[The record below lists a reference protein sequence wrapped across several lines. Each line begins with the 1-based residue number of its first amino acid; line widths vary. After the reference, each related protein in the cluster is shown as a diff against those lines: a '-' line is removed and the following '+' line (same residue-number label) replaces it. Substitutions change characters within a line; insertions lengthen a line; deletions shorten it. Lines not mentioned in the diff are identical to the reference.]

1 MLFADSVSAPNY
13 YTCQLEFDTNFDLF
27 QWAHAEYEKCAE
39 LMVKAPKKYY
49 DTPFAAL
56 NDLLKE
62 WKEED
67 MADEDNDSSSSIEIE
82 NVEELKRPQRIK
94 VL

>member
-1 MLFADSVSAPNY
+1 
-13 YTCQLEFDTNFDLF
+13 
-27 QWAHAEYEKCAE
+27 
-39 LMVKAPKKYY
+39 MVKAPKKYD